1 MSPKV
6 KILSQGLAEN
16 CYSVGNKRW
25 AASTLV
31 QYCKEKGYPI
41 FKLPLAGIN
50 LSDMP
55 FDVNNLDEF
64 IFQCNRVNKAD
75 LKYPILIDS
84 IGRICDGYHRVVKAI
99 IEGKT
104 EIDAIRI
111 EEMPSPD
118 GYEHE

>member
-1 MSPKV
+1 MNPKV
-6 KILSQGLAEN
+6 NIISQGLAEN
-16 CYSVGNKRW
+16 CYIVSNKRW
-25 AASTLV
+25 SASTLV
-31 QYCKEKGYPI
+31 QWCKEKNYPI

-64 IFQCNRVNKAD
+64 IYQCNRVNKVD

-99 IEGKT
+99 LEGKT

-118 GYEHE
+118 GYERE